1 MHYNMQAGT
10 VQNPINPVH
19 LQPGK
24 SSRKFFKNVL
34 DHIKILVVYYEGTV
48 EENMRL
54 AE

>member
-10 VQNPINPVH
+10 MQNPMIPAS

-24 SSRKFFKNVL
+24 SFLKFFKNVL
-34 DHIKILVVYYEGTV
+34 DHIKTLVVYYEGTV

>member
-1 MHYNMQAGT
+1 M
-10 VQNPINPVH
+10 QNPMIPAS

-24 SSRKFFKNVL
+24 SFLKFFKNVL
-34 DHIKILVVYYEGTV
+34 DHIKTLVVYYEGTV

>member
-10 VQNPINPVH
+10 VQNPLIPAL
-19 LQPGK
+19 LQPEK
-24 SSRKFFKNVL
+24 SSLKFFKNVL
-34 DHIKILVVYYEGTV
+34 DHIKTLVVYYEGTV